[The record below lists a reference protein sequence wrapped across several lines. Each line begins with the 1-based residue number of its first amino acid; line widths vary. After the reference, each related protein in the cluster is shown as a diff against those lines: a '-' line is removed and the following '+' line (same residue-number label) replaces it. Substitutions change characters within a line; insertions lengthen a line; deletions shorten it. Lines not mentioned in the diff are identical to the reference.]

1 MSIVLAYHAVADAFP
16 APLAV
21 TPAALEDQLA
31 LLVKRRYRGVT
42 FSELAAAEGKGK
54 LLAVTF
60 DDAYRSVHAR
70 AAPIM
75 ASLGIPGTVF
85 APTSYIGTERP
96 MSWPGIDR
104 WLETSNASEL
114 VPMSWDEL
122 RSLAESGWEVGSH
135 TVTHPRLTS
144 LDDDRLY
151 EELRVSAEECTE
163 RIGRRCTSIAY
174 PFGDHDDRVVEA
186 AGRAGYAWGATLPA
200 RLPRATALRWPRIG
214 VYDSDDLRR
223 FRLKVS
229 PLVRLARSTPV
240 WSLVRP
246 GPEPASSS

>member
-1 MSIVLAYHAVADAFP
+1 MSIVLAYHAVADDFP

-21 TPAALEDQLA
+21 TPAALRNQLT
-31 LLVKRRYRGVT
+31 LLVERGYRGAT
-42 FSELAAAEGKGK
+42 FSELAAAGGKGK

-60 DDAYRSVHAR
+60 DDAYRSVSAR
-70 AAPIM
+70 AAPILE
-75 ASLGIPGTVF
+75 SLGLPGTVF
-85 APTSYIGTERP
+85 APTSYMGTERP

-104 WLETSNASEL
+104 WLETPHAVEL
-114 VPMSWDEL
+114 VPMSWDEV

-135 TVTHPRLTS
+135 TATHPRLTS
-144 LDDDRLY
+144 LDDGRLD
-151 EELRVSAEECTE
+151 EELRISREECAE
-163 RIGRRCTSIAY
+163 RIGRPCTSLAY
-174 PFGDHDDRVVEA
+174 PYGDHDDRVVEA
-186 AGRAGYAWGATLPA
+186 AGRAGYAWAATLPA
-200 RLPRATALRWPRIG
+200 RLGRAQALRWPRIG

>member
-1 MSIVLAYHAVADAFP
+1 MSMVLAYHAVADGFP

-21 TPAALEDQLA
+21 TPAALRDQLT
-31 LLVKRRYRGVT
+31 LLVERGYRGVT
-42 FSELAAAEGKGK
+42 FSELATAGGRGK

-60 DDAYRSVHAR
+60 DDAYRSVNAR
-70 AAPIM
+70 AAPIL

-85 APTSYIGTERP
+85 APTSYIGSEGP

-104 WLETSNASEL
+104 WLETSHAREL
-114 VPMSWDEL
+114 DPMSWGEL
-122 RSLAESGWEVGSH
+122 RSLAEAGWEVGSH

-144 LDDDRLY
+144 LDDDRLD
-151 EELRVSAEECTE
+151 EELRVSRDECAE
-163 RIGRRCTSIAY
+163 RIGRPCTSIAY
-174 PFGDHDDRVVEA
+174 PYGDHDDRVVEA
-186 AGRAGYAWGATLPA
+186 TARAGYFWGATLPA
-200 RLPRATALRWPRIG
+200 RLGRTQALRWPRIG

-240 WSLVRP
+240 WSLIRS